1 MKVVFLFSSLFFRV
15 TPGIHKSL
23 LKVIAL
29 SRHVNLHKPFEHH

>member
-15 TPGIHKSL
+15 TPGIYKSL